1 MFPRNSKSGKTSPE
15 MNLLFDSCFS
25 SVVPLLSRGWIVPVG
40 GATPDRLKMGARRKN
55 LTFRRDGV
63 IIRAMNAMN
72 VIAKQPPM
80 RPATN
85 AEAGSSIG
93 TGRRGNGGKS
103 HAVQKGGKER
113 RKTVLG
119 QCAAKMPR
127 SIAGWG
133 QVFLLILA
141 IILAGATLFL
151 LVCYG
156 LFMVYPAFQSV
167 TGDTIWGKSMGFPAF
182 GQFGDSFGVVT
193 AVATTGAL
201 VMLFFSYW
209 QQKSEFQNMRRIMA
223 RQAIIDT
230 IFNMCKLYADIL
242 EQTVAYID
250 VPVEDAHEAAIRRTT
265 VCGRNGLGEV
275 LKFIMSKWEGGNI
288 EGLCR
293 IAAAKFSPYEGCFRI
308 LHNIFKYIDE
318 REELSDDDKKDYAR
332 MARSMLSNTEMEAL
346 LINCLTAR
354 GCKMRGFAEKY
365 ALLHNLPDDGVN
377 LSPDVIKIL
386 KGEYED
392 SAFKDGCGEG

>member
-1 MFPRNSKSGKTSPE
+1 MGK
-15 MNLLFDSCFS
+15 
-25 SVVPLLSRGWIVPVG
+25 R
-40 GATPDRLKMGARRKN
+40 
-55 LTFRRDGV
+55 
-63 IIRAMNAMN
+63 
-72 VIAKQPPM
+72 
-80 RPATN
+80 
-85 AEAGSSIG
+85 
-93 TGRRGNGGKS
+93 
-103 HAVQKGGKER
+103 
-113 RKTVLG
+113 
-119 QCAAKMPR
+119 AAKMPR

-151 LVCYG
+151 LGYYG
-156 LFMVYPAFQSV
+156 WFMYPAFQAV
-167 TGDTIWGKSMGFPAF
+167 AGHTISGESMGFPAF
-182 GQFGDSFGVVT
+182 GQLGDSFGVVT

-242 EQTVAYID
+242 EQTKAHID
-250 VPVEDAHEAAIRRTT
+250 NPDAFEVH
-265 VCGRNGLGEV
+265 GRGGLGEA
-275 LKFIMSKWEGGNI
+275 LKSIKRKWAGSCGKKALNLDENI
-288 EGLCR
+288 EALYK
-293 IAAAKFSPYEGCFRI
+293 IAAAEFSPYEGCFRI

-346 LINCLTAR
+346 LVNCLTAR
-354 GCKMRGFAEKY
+354 GYKMREFAEKY
-365 ALLHNLPDDGVN
+365 ALLHNMPDGGVN
-377 LSPDVIKIL
+377 LSADMIKIL
-386 KGEYED
+386 KGKYEE

>member
-1 MFPRNSKSGKTSPE
+1 MMLGKRT
-15 MNLLFDSCFS
+15 
-25 SVVPLLSRGWIVPVG
+25 
-40 GATPDRLKMGARRKN
+40 
-55 LTFRRDGV
+55 
-63 IIRAMNAMN
+63 
-72 VIAKQPPM
+72 
-80 RPATN
+80 
-85 AEAGSSIG
+85 
-93 TGRRGNGGKS
+93 
-103 HAVQKGGKER
+103 
-113 RKTVLG
+113 
-119 QCAAKMPR
+119 AKMAR
-127 SIAGWG
+127 AL
-133 QVFLLILA
+133 VFAVA
-141 IILAGATLFL
+141 IILAGVKYALLVFALALAVATVFL

-156 LFMVYPAFQSV
+156 LFMVYPAFQAA
-167 TGDTIWGKSMGFPAF
+167 TGDTIFGKSMGFPAF

-242 EQTVAYID
+242 EQTK
-250 VPVEDAHEAAIRRTT
+250 AHIKAPNEFEPTIKITT
-265 VCGRNGLGEV
+265 VHGRDGLGEV
-275 LKFIMSKWEGGNI
+275 LKFITSKWEDGNI

-293 IAAAKFSPYEGCFRI
+293 IAAAEFSPYEGCFRI
-308 LHNIFKYIDE
+308 LHNIFKYIDK
-318 REELSDDDKKDYAR
+318 REDLSDDDKKDYAR
-332 MARSMLSNTEMEAL
+332 IARSMLSNTEMEAL

-377 LSPDVIKIL
+377 LSPDVIKVL
-386 KGEYED
+386 KGKYED